1 MDALLWPYFRSARFA
16 LANATAIVA
25 INDGFVE
32 WGLKRG
38 GRARSQFDRTFPM
51 AYPTSDPPQEEQARA
66 RDFWLKQGLTRS
78 DDGTLR
84 VCFFGTLG
92 RQFEF
97 EPVIEAA
104 RALSSARVQFVICG
118 TGDRFDDVRNQ
129 LRDLPNVLMP
139 GWVGAPEIWMLMR
152 LSHIGLAPYHD
163 EESFTHSLPNKSLE
177 YLSAGL
183 PIVSSLPGALARLL
197 DEQQCGITYPNRDA
211 AALQAALERV
221 RDDPAMRV
229 AMARKAKTIFDA
241 RFRADVVYADF
252 VTHLE
257 AVAGSRR

>member
-1 MDALLWPYFRSARFA
+1 
-16 LANATAIVA
+16 
-25 INDGFVE
+25 
-32 WGLKRG
+32 
-38 GRARSQFDRTFPM
+38 M
-51 AYPTSDPPQEEQARA
+51 AYPASDPPQEAQVQA
-66 RDFWLKQGLTRS
+66 RDFWRKQGLTQS
-78 DDGTLR
+78 DETLR

-97 EPVIEAA
+97 EPVIEVA
-104 RALSSARVQFVICG
+104 RALSGARVQFVICG
-118 TGDRFDDVRNQ
+118 TGDRFDDLRNH
-129 LRDLPNVLMP
+129 LRDQPNVVMP

-197 DEQQCGITYPNRDA
+197 DEQQCGITYQNRDA
-211 AALQAALERV
+211 VALRAALERL
-221 RDDPAMRV
+221 RDNPATRSD
-229 AMARKAKTIFDA
+229 MARNAKTVFDA
-241 RFRADVVYADF
+241 RFRADAVYADF

-257 AVAGSRR
+257 AIAGSRR